1 MTLHASRAAGAPS
14 DRQSGPLPGPPPGP
28 RPAPEGERWTAA
40 PSRPVA
46 ASVFER
52 ANPLAKLAALLPVTA
67 VLVATMDWVSS
78 GIVLAAAV
86 ALLPLS
92 GIRPGEFLRR
102 AWVLVAAAL
111 VSAWGTALVGE
122 DSGRMLLEAGPVSVS
137 EGSVLAGAATG
148 LRILAVALPG
158 VMVFITTDPTDLAD
172 ALAQRLRLPARFVL
186 GSLAAFRLLG
196 VLTEEWRTLGQAR
209 RARGVGAGRNPLRR
223 AGSWL
228 GQVFGLMVQA
238 IRRATKLA
246 VTMEAR
252 GFGAGQ
258 RTWARESRFAAVDAW
273 VVLGGVALAG
283 LAVGLSVATGAFNLV
298 WA

>member
-1 MTLHASRAAGAPS
+1 MTGLSLHSAA
-14 DRQSGPLPGPPPGP
+14 
-28 RPAPEGERWTAA
+28 EA
-40 PSRPVA
+40 PSRPA
-46 ASVFER
+46 AVSAFDR

-67 VLVATMDWVSS
+67 VLVVTMDWVSS
-78 GIVLAAAV
+78 GIVLLAAV

-92 GIRPGEFLRR
+92 GIRVGEFLRR
-102 AWVLVAAAL
+102 GWVLLAAAL

-122 DSGRMLLEAGPVSVS
+122 DSGAVLVAAGPVTLT
-137 EGSVLAGAATG
+137 EGSVLAGLATG

-172 ALAQRLRLPARFVL
+172 ALSQKMRLPARFVL

-196 VLTEEWRTLGQAR
+196 VLAEEWRTLGQAR
-209 RARGVGAGRNPLRR
+209 RARGVGAGGNPFRR
-223 AGSWL
+223 LGTWL

-252 GFGAGQ
+252 GFGAGE
-258 RTWARESRFAAVDAW
+258 RTWARESRFGTVDLW
-273 VVLGGVALAG
+273 VVLGGFGLAAVAL
-283 LAVGLSVATGAFNLV
+283 GLSVASGAFNLV

>member
-1 MTLHASRAAGAPS
+1 MRATASGSPVPGTPVADTSRAGTS
-14 DRQSGPLPGPPPGP
+14 L
-28 RPAPEGERWTAA
+28 AA
-40 PSRPVA
+40 PSRPTVV
-46 ASVFER
+46 SVLER
-52 ANPLAKLAALLPVTA
+52 ANPLAKLLALAPVTA
-67 VLVATMDWVSS
+67 VLVASMDWVSS
-78 GIVLAAAV
+78 GLVLLAAL

-92 GIRPGEFLRR
+92 GIRTGEFLRR
-102 AWVLVAAAL
+102 AWLLVVAAT

-186 GSLAAFRLLG
+186 GSLAAFRLLA
-196 VLTEEWRTLGQAR
+196 VLTEEWRVLGQAR
-209 RARGVGAGRNPLRR
+209 RARGVGTGGTPVRR
-223 AGSWL
+223 MSSWL
-228 GQVFGLMVQA
+228 GQVFGLLVQA
-238 IRRATKLA
+238 IRRATRLA

-252 GFGAGQ
+252 GFGAGE
-258 RTWARESRFAAVDAW
+258 RTWARPSRFTALDGAVVA
-273 VVLGGVALAG
+273 GGLALAA
-283 LAVGLSVATGAFNLV
+283 LAAGLSVATGAWNLV

>member
-1 MTLHASRAAGAPS
+1 MTVPVAA
-14 DRQSGPLPGPPPGP
+14 L
-28 RPAPEGERWTAA
+28 AA

-46 ASVFER
+46 GSVFER

-78 GIVLAAAV
+78 GIVLVAAV

-92 GIRPGEFLRR
+92 GIRVGEFFRR

-122 DSGRMLLEAGPVSVS
+122 DSGPVLFEAGPVSIS
-137 EGSVLAGAATG
+137 EGSVLAGLATG

-172 ALAQRLRLPARFVL
+172 ALSQRLRLPARFVL

-209 RARGVGAGRNPLRR
+209 RARGVGAGGNPFRR
-223 AGSWL
+223 LGSWL

-246 VTMEAR
+246 ITMEAR
-252 GFGAGQ
+252 GFGTGD
-258 RTWARESRFAAVDAW
+258 RTWARESRFGAVDAW
-273 VVLGGVALAG
+273 VILGGVGLAA
-283 LAVGLSVATGAFNLV
+283 LAVGLSMATGAFNLV

>member
-1 MTLHASRAAGAPS
+1 MSALSADPTVG
-14 DRQSGPLPGPPPGP
+14 
-28 RPAPEGERWTAA
+28 A
-40 PSRPVA
+40 PSRPLAVSA
-46 ASVFER
+46 FDR
-52 ANPLAKLAALLPVTA
+52 ANPLAKLVALLPVTA

-78 GIVLAAAV
+78 GIVLATAL

-92 GIRPGEFLRR
+92 GIRVGEFLRR
-102 AWVLVAAAL
+102 AWVLLAAAL

-122 DSGRMLLEAGPVSVS
+122 DSGAVLLAAGPVTLS
-137 EGSVLAGAATG
+137 EGSVLAGLATG

-172 ALAQRLRLPARFVL
+172 ALSQKMRLPARFVL

-209 RARGVGAGRNPLRR
+209 RARGVGVGGNPFRR
-223 AGSWL
+223 LGSWL

-252 GFGAGQ
+252 GFGAGE
-258 RTWARESRFAAVDAW
+258 RTWARESRFSRIDVW
-273 VVLGGVALAG
+273 VMLGGFALAA
-283 LAVGLSVATGAFNLV
+283 LAVGLALASGTFNLV
-298 WA
+298 WT

>member
-1 MTLHASRAAGAPS
+1 MSEPSSAFRAIHTGEDCPQSEAG
-14 DRQSGPLPGPPPGP
+14 
-28 RPAPEGERWTAA
+28 A

-46 ASVFER
+46 VSAFER
-52 ANPLAKLAALLPVTA
+52 ANPLAKLVALLPVTA

-78 GIVLAAAV
+78 GIVLAAAL
-86 ALLPLS
+86 ALLPAS
-92 GIRPGEFLRR
+92 GIRVGEFLRR

-122 DSGRMLLEAGPVSVS
+122 DSGAVLLAAGPVTLS
-137 EGSVLAGAATG
+137 EGSVLAGMATG

-172 ALAQRLRLPARFVL
+172 ALSQKMRLPARFVL

-209 RARGVGAGRNPLRR
+209 RARGVGAGGNPFRR
-223 AGSWL
+223 LGSWL

-252 GFGAGQ
+252 GFGAGE
-258 RTWARESRFAAVDAW
+258 RTWARESTFTRIDVR
-273 VVLGGVALAG
+273 VMLGGFALAA
-283 LAVGLSVATGAFNLV
+283 LAVGLSVASGAFNLV

>member
-1 MTLHASRAAGAPS
+1 MI
-14 DRQSGPLPGPPPGP
+14 GP
-28 RPAPEGERWTAA
+28 RPAPTAFRAGTTGLPGPEGGPGA

-46 ASVFER
+46 VSVFDR

-78 GIVLAAAV
+78 GIVLLAAV

-92 GIRPGEFLRR
+92 GIRVGEFLRR

-122 DSGRMLLEAGPVSVS
+122 DSGAVLLAAGPVTLS
-137 EGSVLAGAATG
+137 EGSVLAGLATG

-172 ALAQRLRLPARFVL
+172 ALSQQLRLPARFVL

-209 RARGVGAGRNPLRR
+209 RARGVGAGGNPFRR
-223 AGSWL
+223 LGTWL

-238 IRRATKLA
+238 IRRATRLA

-252 GFGAGQ
+252 GFGAGE
-258 RTWARESRFAAVDAW
+258 RTWARESRFAAVDLW
-273 VVLGGVALAG
+273 VVLGGFGLAA
-283 LAVGLSVATGAFNLV
+283 LAVGLSVASGAFNLV

>member
-1 MTLHASRAAGAPS
+1 MSAARAVPGS
-14 DRQSGPLPGPPPGP
+14 QPLPGPGP
-28 RPAPEGERWTAA
+28 TAG
-40 PSRPVA
+40 
-46 ASVFER
+46 SVFDR

-67 VLVATMDWVSS
+67 VLVVTMDWVSS

-86 ALLPLS
+86 AVLPLS
-92 GIRPGEFLRR
+92 GIRVGEFLRR
-102 AWVLVAAAL
+102 AWVLLAAAL

-122 DSGRMLLEAGPVSVS
+122 DSGAVLLAAGPLTVS
-137 EGSVLAGAATG
+137 EGSVLSGLATG

-209 RARGVGAGRNPLRR
+209 RARGVGTGGGPFRR
-223 AGSWL
+223 LGSWL

-238 IRRATKLA
+238 IRRATRLA

-252 GFGAGQ
+252 GFGAGE
-258 RTWARESRFAAVDAW
+258 RTWARPSRFTGLDVAVA
-273 VVLGGVALAG
+273 LGGLALAA
-283 LAVGLSVATGAFNLV
+283 LALGASLASGAFSLV
-298 WA
+298 WT